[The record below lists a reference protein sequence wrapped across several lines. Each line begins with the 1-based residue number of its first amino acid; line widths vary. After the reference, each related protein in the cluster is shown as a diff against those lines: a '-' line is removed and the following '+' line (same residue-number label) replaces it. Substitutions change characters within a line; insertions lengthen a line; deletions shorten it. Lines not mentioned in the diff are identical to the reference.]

1 LKTVLITGVT
11 GFIGRYAA
19 RQFADA
25 GWNVI
30 GLGTRPAENA
40 PMQSLSRYQQLILP
54 ADTLADLV
62 QQIQPHVAIHCA
74 ARASVNLSVTE
85 PEQDF
90 RASVDVTFNLA
101 NTLRLHAPQCRLIYL
116 SSAAVYGNPQTLPIH
131 ESQMLKPI
139 SPYGFHRLMSEQICA
154 EFFRVYGL
162 PTAIVRIFSA
172 YGPGL
177 RRQVLW
183 DMCHKALT
191 QPILKLQGTGAES
204 RDFIHVRDIAKAL
217 YFLAE
222 DAPCQADVY
231 NLASGV
237 ETTIQALADMAL
249 THLERKISVEFDGVI
264 RTGDPL
270 NWKADVASLTQL
282 GFTPEVSLQRGI
294 SVYAQWCR
302 AEVMGW

>member
-1 LKTVLITGVT
+1 MKTVLITGVT
-11 GFIGRYAA
+11 GFIGRYVA
-19 RQFADA
+19 RQFAEA
-25 GWNVI
+25 GWQVA

-40 PMQSLSRYQQLILP
+40 PMQSLFLYEQLVLP
-54 ADTLADLV
+54 SDALAELV
-62 QQIQPHVAIHCA
+62 QKVQPDVCIHCA

-85 PEQDF
+85 PQRDF
-90 RASVDVTFNLA
+90 SASVDVAFNLA
-101 NTLRLHAPQCRLIYL
+101 NTLRLYAPQCRLIYL
-116 SSAAVYGNPQTLPIH
+116 SSAAVYGNPQTLPIS
-131 ESQMLKPI
+131 ESQTPQPI

-154 EFFRVYGL
+154 EFFRIYGL
-162 PTAIVRIFSA
+162 PTSIVRIFSA

-191 QPILKLQGTGAES
+191 QPILKLQGTGTES

-217 YFLAE
+217 YLLAE
-222 DAPCQADVY
+222 QAPCQAEVY

-237 ETTIQALADMAL
+237 ETTIKELAGLVLA
-249 THLERKISVEFDGVI
+249 HIERKILIDFDGVI
-264 RTGDPL
+264 RAGDPL
-270 NWKADVASLTQL
+270 NWKANVTNLTQL
-282 GFTPEVSLQRGI
+282 GFMPEVSLQRGI